1 MYYYKV
7 LWNVSTAFL
16 KKRITTWVVFF
27 VFFKSKNLINEIK
40 PGHFQWVLCLII
52 PDKFYSLYAQK
63 IQIAFGAVETF
74 ISVD

>member
-1 MYYYKV
+1 MECV
-7 LWNVSTAFL
+7 NSFL
-16 KKRITTWVVFF
+16 KEKNNHVGCFF

>member
-16 KKRITTWVVFF
+16 KKRIITRGL
-27 VFFKSKNLINEIK
+27 NLINEIK